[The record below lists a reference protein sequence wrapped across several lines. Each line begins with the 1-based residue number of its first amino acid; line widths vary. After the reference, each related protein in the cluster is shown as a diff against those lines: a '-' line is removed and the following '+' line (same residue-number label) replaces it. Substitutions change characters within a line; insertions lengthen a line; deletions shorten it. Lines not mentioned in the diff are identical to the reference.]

1 MPMDFFIQFGDLG
14 TLNSPYA
21 FTVAVAFPG
30 FGFRR
35 QEQGTVYN
43 PTHDLAVSS
52 DESRENEFSLKLWLF
67 SSSLV

>member
-1 MPMDFFIQFGDLG
+1 MGFFIQFGVLG

-21 FTVAVAFPG
+21 FTVAVTFPG

-35 QEQGTVYN
+35 QEQGRVYN
-43 PTHDLAVSS
+43 PTYDLAVSS